1 MEIKLAVNMAM
12 ELAQSM
18 LLFGKIFFGAAV
30 LAGVAAFSAH
40 MRNRGAAELGVRLG
54 LNNKV
59 MGIVLWVLAWLI
71 S

>member
-30 LAGVAAFSAH
+30 LAGVAAFAAH
-40 MRNRGAAELGVRLG
+40 MRNRGAAELAMRLVITY
-54 LNNKV
+54 LV